1 MSAVS
6 VWCAMRSAPRK
17 VAAILIHAYQI
28 AISPIIGPAC
38 RYEPSCSTYA
48 MVAIERYGVLRG
60 SWLAVRRLFRCHP
73 LGGFG
78 MDPVP

>member
-1 MSAVS
+1 VS
-6 VWCAMRSAPRK
+6 MGCVIRSTPAW
-17 VAAILIHAYQI
+17 VARMLIHTYQLVL
-28 AISPIIGPAC
+28 SPIIGPAC

-48 MVAIERYGVLRG
+48 IVAIERYGVLRG

>member
-1 MSAVS
+1 MPAVS
-6 VWCAMRSAPRK
+6 MRCAIRSAPAW
-17 VAAILIHAYQI
+17 VARTLIRTYQHVV
-28 AISPIIGPAC
+28 SPIMGPAC

-48 MVAIERYGVLRG
+48 IVAIERYGVLRG
-60 SWLAVRRLFRCHP
+60 GWLAVRRLFRCHP

>member
-1 MSAVS
+1 MSMG
-6 VWCAMRSAPRK
+6 CALRSAPRW
-17 VAAILIHAYQI
+17 VAATLIRAYQI
-28 AISPIIGPAC
+28 TISPVMGPAC

-48 MVAIERYGVLRG
+48 VVAVERYGVLRG

>member
-1 MSAVS
+1 MSMR
-6 VWCAMRSAPRK
+6 CALRSAPRW
-17 VAAILIHAYQI
+17 VAATLIRAYQI
-28 AISPIIGPAC
+28 TISPVMGPAC

-48 MVAIERYGVLRG
+48 VLAIERYGVLRG

>member
-1 MSAVS
+1 MPAVS
-6 VWCAMRSAPRK
+6 MGCALRNGPRW
-17 VAAILIHAYQI
+17 VATTLIRAYQI
-28 AISPIIGPAC
+28 AISPVMSPAC

-48 MVAIERYGVLRG
+48 VVAIERYGVLRG

>member
-1 MSAVS
+1 MPAVS
-6 VWCAMRSAPRK
+6 IGCAIRSAPGW
-17 VAAILIHAYQI
+17 VATALIRAYQLVL
-28 AISPIIGPAC
+28 SPVMGSAC

-60 SWLAVRRLFRCHP
+60 SWLAVRRLFCCHP

>member
-1 MSAVS
+1 MPAVS
-6 VWCAMRSAPRK
+6 VGCALRGGLRS
-17 VAAILIHAYQI
+17 VVVTLIRAYQI
-28 AISPIIGPAC
+28 AISPLMGPAC

-48 MVAIERYGVLRG
+48 VVAIERYGVLRG
-60 SWLAVRRLFRCHP
+60 SRLAVRRLFRCHP

>member
-1 MSAVS
+1 MPAVS
-6 VWCAMRSAPRK
+6 MGCAIRSAPRW
-17 VAAILIHAYQI
+17 VAATLIRAYQLVL
-28 AISPIIGPAC
+28 SPISGPAC

-48 MVAIERYGVLRG
+48 IVAIERYGVLRG

>member
-1 MSAVS
+1 
-6 VWCAMRSAPRK
+6 
-17 VAAILIHAYQI
+17 VAATLIRAYQI
-28 AISPIIGPAC
+28 AISPVMGPAC

-48 MVAIERYGVLRG
+48 VVAIERYGVLRG
-60 SWLAVRRLFRCHP
+60 SWLAMCRLFRCHP

>member
-1 MSAVS
+1 MPAVS
-6 VWCAMRSAPRK
+6 VGYVMRGVPRK
-17 VAAILIHAYQI
+17 LATTVIRAYQI
-28 AISPIIGPAC
+28 ALSPVIGPAC

-48 MVAIERYGVLRG
+48 VVAIERYGVLRG
-60 SWLAVRRLFRCHP
+60 SWLAMRRLFRCHP

>member
-1 MSAVS
+1 VS
-6 VWCAMRSAPRK
+6 MRCALRSAPRW
-17 VAAILIHAYQI
+17 VAATLIRAYQI
-28 AISPIIGPAC
+28 TISPVMGPAC

-48 MVAIERYGVLRG
+48 VLAIERYGVLRG